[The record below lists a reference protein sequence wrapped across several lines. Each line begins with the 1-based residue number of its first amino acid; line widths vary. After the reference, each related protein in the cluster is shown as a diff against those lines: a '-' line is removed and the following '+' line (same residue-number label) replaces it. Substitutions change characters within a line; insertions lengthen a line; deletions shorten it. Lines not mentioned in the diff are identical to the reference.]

1 MGSFPNFIDN
11 LSKKKFDIK
20 LKYLVLKKKIEI
32 LGICVGFQALFEK
45 SFEIKKTNGLGLLK
59 GNVKKISIQKNLKL
73 PHIGWNNCIIN
84 DSTSSKLFN
93 NIKNNSDF
101 YFCHSFA
108 AYDVE
113 TQFENCKTFYSEYF
127 TSAISKDNIFGVQ
140 FHPEKSQ
147 LNGIKL
153 IQNFLLK

>member
-1 MGSFPNFIDN
+1 MGSFPNFMNN
-11 LSKKKFDIK
+11 LIKYGFNEK

-45 SFEIKKTNGLGLLK
+45 GFEIDETKGMCLLK
-59 GNVKKISIQKNLKL
+59 GNIKKITIKDNLKL

-84 DSTSSKLFN
+84 ENKKSKLFN

-108 AYDVE
+108 VTDNDPHY
-113 TQFENCKTFYSEYF
+113 TNSKTFYSEFF
-127 TSAISKDNIFGVQ
+127 TSSISCENIFGVQ

-147 LNGIKL
+147 INGIKL
-153 IQNFLLK
+153 IQNFLDA